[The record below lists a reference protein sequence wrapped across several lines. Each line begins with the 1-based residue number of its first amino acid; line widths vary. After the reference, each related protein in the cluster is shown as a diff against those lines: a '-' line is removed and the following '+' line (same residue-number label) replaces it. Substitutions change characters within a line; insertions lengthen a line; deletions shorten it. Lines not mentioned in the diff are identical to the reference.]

1 MRQRSSP
8 HIQAGK
14 RPRSSASSG
23 CRMRGGRS
31 TPPAD
36 LRPTRQWFLRETARA
51 LINNRRRYSA
61 QVPNQGGVLAVQ
73 SEYAAP
79 GRGGMADAHASGAR
93 GHRPC
98 GFESCRPDQTLGQ
111 AIRTD
116 GLLHAENA
124 PHGAGTEGPCPR
136 RARPPSQTKPALRRA
151 GRPARTPTAR
161 RSMRRVAQVG
171 EPLEVEPKEAH
182 CSR

>member
-61 QVPNQGGVLAVQ
+61 QVPNQGGCSPSSPNMPHRGVAEWQTRMPQEHVGIARAG
-73 SEYAAP
+73 SSPAAP
-79 GRGGMADAHASGAR
+79 TKRWARPSARTAFFMPKTPRTGRERR
-93 GHRPC
+93 GHVQGER
-98 GFESCRPDQTLGQ
+98 
-111 AIRTD
+111 A
-116 GLLHAENA
+116 
-124 PHGAGTEGPCPR
+124 R
-136 RARPPSQTKPALRRA
+136 RARPNQPCA
-151 GRPARTPTAR
+151 GRGGQPGPRLQGA
-161 RSMRRVAQVG
+161 
-171 EPLEVEPKEAH
+171 L
-182 CSR
+182 